1 MSFWNDSTGSTAN
14 VITAQ
19 PTQQGKPE

>member
-19 PTQQGKPE
+19 SPQQGKPE